1 MEKIAEAHRNR
12 VILEA
17 EADAEAIRLKGEAEA
32 FALEARGMAEAEQL
46 ARKAEAYKFY
56 KDAAIVDMLMECLPK
71 IAAEVAAP
79 LTQVNKISLVSTG
92 GEIGASRLVT
102 EVLETVLRMPQ
113 LVSSITGVDVTK
125 TITSRT
131 A

>member
-17 EADAEAIRLKGEAEA
+17 EAEAESIKIKGEAEA

-56 KDAAIVDMLMECLPK
+56 KEAAIVDMLMEVLPK
-71 IAAEVAAP
+71 VCFIG
-79 LTQVNKISLVSTG
+79 IFSSSLLYFS
-92 GEIGASRLVT
+92 L
-102 EVLETVLRMPQ
+102 
-113 LVSSITGVDVTK
+113 
-125 TITSRT
+125 
-131 A
+131 